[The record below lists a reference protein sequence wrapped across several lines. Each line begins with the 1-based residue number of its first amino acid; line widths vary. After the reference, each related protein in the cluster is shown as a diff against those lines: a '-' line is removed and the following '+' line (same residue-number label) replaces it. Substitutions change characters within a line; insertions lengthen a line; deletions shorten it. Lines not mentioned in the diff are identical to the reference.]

1 MTSDKQNL
9 RPGEEEALES
19 LLREMEPTAE
29 PPPAARERIRQ
40 AAHAEWRAV
49 VTEVATARS
58 QQPAATPR
66 RAWQRPA
73 LALAAS
79 LAVATV
85 ALGVMQLREP
95 ATPVVVAKLVRISGA
110 VEASGTGALQ
120 PAVAGQSLLA
130 GQTLV
135 TGPDG
140 KLALALAQGVTL
152 RLATDTRVDVQGIDR
167 LYVERGAVYLDAGPT
182 PARGA
187 SVRIDSAFGSTRHL
201 GTQYE
206 VRVNPDL
213 MQVSV
218 REGQVEWTGADP
230 SLTAPATTARARHAV
245 VLAQAGEQI
254 SVSPAG
260 AVERSVIARR
270 DPRWDWISEVTP
282 PFAIEDR
289 KLTDFLAWVCR
300 ETGRDLAFASPQVE
314 ATAKSIVLRGSVAGL
329 SPDDA
334 LSAVMATTN
343 LAYSDDNGRLTI
355 RPPIRQAATR

>member
-1 MTSDKQNL
+1 MGKVMTSDQEKL

-19 LLREMEPTAE
+19 LLRDMGPVAE
-29 PPPAARERIRQ
+29 PPPVVRERIRQ
-40 AAHAEWRAV
+40 ATHAEWRAA
-49 VTEVATARS
+49 VTTAART
-58 QQPAATPR
+58 QQPAATAR
-66 RAWQRPA
+66 RTWQRPA

-79 LAVATV
+79 LAVVAV
-85 ALGVMQLREP
+85 ALGVMQMQEP
-95 ATPVVVAKLVRISGA
+95 ATPVVVARVVRISGA
-110 VEASGTGALQ
+110 VEANGSGTLR
-120 PAVAGQSLLA
+120 PAVTGQSLSA

-135 TGPDG
+135 TGADG
-140 KLALALAQGVTL
+140 KVALALAHGVTL
-152 RLATDTRVDVQGIDR
+152 RLATDTRVDVRGIDR
-167 LYVERGAVYLDAGPT
+167 LYVERGAVYLDAGRA
-182 PARGA
+182 PARIAG
-187 SVRIDSAFGSTRHL
+187 VRIDSAFGSTRHL

-206 VRVNPDL
+206 VRVNPDQT
-213 MQVSV
+213 QVSV
-218 REGQVEWTGADP
+218 REGQVEWTAADP
-230 SLTAPATTARARHAV
+230 GPGVAQ

-260 AVERSVIARR
+260 AIERSAIDRR

-334 LSAVMATTN
+334 LAAVMATTS

-355 RPPIRQAATR
+355 RPPIRQATTR